1 MDPAAEITDTDLELF
16 ADTVAQGSSRAII
29 VDCTASGEVASEY
42 LDWLKRGISVV
53 TPNKKAGSSEMG
65 TYRELKEA
73 SSGEAMWKYESTVG
87 AGLPVIRSLT
97 DMVATGDE
105 IHRIEGILSG
115 TLSYIF
121 NCLTPDRKFSDVVQD
136 AKANGFTEPDPRDD
150 LSGTD
155 VQRKCLILA
164 RECGL
169 ELDLADIP
177 VESLVPESLRDWQP
191 PAGQNCADAFIEALK
206 PFDADMA
213 KKVNAA
219 KGGVLRYVG
228 VVDVQA
234 KTASVEL
241 RTYDAGHP
249 FAGTKHADNVV
260 LFSTERYQPQPLVI
274 QGAGAGAAVTA
285 TGIFADMLHASR
297 VL

>member
-1 MDPAAEITDTDLELF
+1 MA
-16 ADTVAQGSSRAII
+16 
-29 VDCTASGEVASEY
+29 
-42 LDWLKRGISVV
+42 
-53 TPNKKAGSSEMG
+53 

-73 SSGEAMWKYESTVG
+73 SSGEALWKYESTVG
-87 AGLPVIRSLT
+87 AGLPIISTLT
-97 DMVATGDE
+97 DMVTTGDE

-121 NCLTPDRKFSDVVQD
+121 NSLTPDRKFSELVQD

-177 VESLVPESLRDWQP
+177 VESLVPEPLRDWQP

-206 PFDADMA
+206 RFDADMA
-213 KKVNAA
+213 KRIDAPE
-219 KGGVLRYVG
+219 GGVLRYVG
-228 VVDVQA
+228 IVDVQGKSA
-234 KTASVEL
+234 CVEL
-241 RTYDAGHP
+241 RTYSAEHP
-249 FAGTKHADNVV
+249 FAGTRHADNVV

-274 QGAGAGAAVTA
+274 QGPGAGAAVTA
-285 TGIFADMLHASR
+285 TGIFADLLHASR